1 MKKIFYNMLLISI
14 SFIFIGCT
22 PIVNK
27 YLVTVDAISNPDT
40 VIKPTTYIIKPLGDD
55 TSSDTLKFQRQSSIL
70 AKILNL
76 KGYKELSHKNLAEQI
91 IYFDYGIEKIKEE
104 TRTYSEPD
112 VSFGFSWGYPYRYGY
127 PYYSPFWSDVGYSS
141 YRTYRKTYKIF
152 NRYIVILS
160 KDQLGKELWRIDV
173 SSLGESN
180 NLQEIVPILIRASKP
195 YIGRN
200 IEKPV
205 NLVLEEN
212 EEKRE

>member
-1 MKKIFYNMLLISI
+1 MNKIYYAILLTLI

-27 YLVTVDAISNPDT
+27 YRVTLDAISNSDRL
-40 VIKPTTYIIKPLGDD
+40 IKPTTYIIKPLGDD
-55 TSSDTLKFQRQSSIL
+55 TNINDLKFQRQSSRL
-70 AKILNL
+70 AEILNL
-76 KGYKELSHKNLAEQI
+76 KGYKKVSYENLAEQI

>member
-1 MKKIFYNMLLISI
+1 
-14 SFIFIGCT
+14 
-22 PIVNK
+22 
-27 YLVTVDAISNPDT
+27 
-40 VIKPTTYIIKPLGDD
+40 
-55 TSSDTLKFQRQSSIL
+55 L